1 MLHNFINMKNRLL
14 NIVTV
19 IQARTGSGRLPGKVL
34 LEAAGK
40 TMLEHMIERVNRAH
54 LKGRIVVATT
64 NERNDD
70 VIEQLCRRIEVDCF
84 RGSTGDLVQRHF
96 LAAVKYSADV
106 VVKIPS
112 DCPLINPA
120 IIDKTID
127 HFVKNRL
134 NYDYVSNLHPPTYP
148 DGNDVEVFSFN
159 ALYLTNKFAKEEY
172 EREHTTPYIWS
183 NPGQFRIG
191 NVTWDR
197 GLDYSLSHRFVL
209 DYGEDYEFI
218 REVFENLYYADP
230 CFTLDDILDLL
241 YLRRPIWEI
250 NAHLRGI
257 SWYSKFANDPK
268 AFKLIQRNN
277 NRTINGINTGKD
289 NLAFCKVS

>member
-1 MLHNFINMKNRLL
+1 MRNRLL

-19 IQARTGSGRLPGKVL
+19 IQARTGSGRLPGKVM

-40 TMLEHMIERVNRAH
+40 TMLQHMIERVKQSS

-64 NERNDD
+64 NEKNDD
-70 VIEQLCRRIEVDCF
+70 IIEALCSSLEIDCF
-84 RGSTGDLVQRHF
+84 RGSTNDLVERHY
-96 LAAVKYSADV
+96 LAAMKYAADV

-112 DCPLINPA
+112 DCPLIDPA
-120 IIDKTID
+120 VIDRTID
-127 HFVKNRL
+127 FYIKNRQE
-134 NYDYVSNLHPPTYP
+134 YDYVSNLHPPTYP

-191 NVTWDR
+191 NVVWER

-209 DYGEDYEFI
+209 DYREDYEFI

-230 CFTLDDILDLL
+230 CFNLDDILDLL

-257 SWYSKFANDPK
+257 SWYSKFADDPK
-268 AFKLIQRNN
+268 AFKLIQRNISG
-277 NRTINGINTGKD
+277 TYNGINRGKED
-289 NLAFCKVS
+289 HAFSEVV